1 MKDLIKK
8 YREKG
13 FRITPQ
19 RLAIFEY
26 LQGNTTH
33 PTVEDIYR
41 EIKKRYP
48 AISLATVYNTIQAL
62 KDRGEVMELTIDPDR
77 KHYDPDTTPHHHV
90 ICTEC
95 NRIGDVFVDYSPH
108 LKLPEDV
115 LEEFVVVDNQVNF
128 YGICKDCQDKTKD
141 DKTTKGGVR

>member
-115 LEEFVVVDNQVNF
+115 LEGFVVMDNQVNF